1 MTVNCGAANWQS
13 GQINLPLYS
22 TQVLPQSWG
31 VMDAIAGSD
40 ADVGGA
46 AYWTPFSNNGEELDA
61 IAGSDADV
69 GDAAYWTQFSNN
81 GEELDAIAGSDAS
94 QYEMAY
100 LNQDANKQVKQSS
113 LFAKP
118 AECNES

>member
-1 MTVNCGAANWQS
+1 MTVNCGAGS
-13 GQINLPLYS
+13 LHTEQINLPVGLYS
-22 TQVLPQSWG
+22 IQFLPQSWG

-40 ADVGGA
+40 ADVG
-46 AYWTPFSNNGEELDA
+46 
-61 IAGSDADV
+61 
-69 GDAAYWTQFSNN
+69 DAAYWTQFRNN

>member
-61 IAGSDADV
+61 IAGSDA
-69 GDAAYWTQFSNN
+69 
-81 GEELDAIAGSDAS
+81 S